1 MRMLKCYL
9 ASDRVGQ
16 FVTAKDA
23 MRSPGS
29 AWTCVS
35 CGCPLVLHAGMPGES
50 PWFEHDQH
58 TVATNVLMKCAHL
71 DPQVKADVRLNQL
84 RKAIGEL
91 DAHASVLS
99 WYCAWCGS
107 HYHGAK
113 LCSACDTGIYSIEEV
128 NWQANYA

>member
-1 MRMLKCYL
+1 M
-9 ASDRVGQ
+9 
-16 FVTAKDA
+16 
-23 MRSPGS
+23 
-29 AWTCVS
+29 
-35 CGCPLVLHAGMPGES
+35 LHAGMPGES

-113 LCSACDTGIYSIEEV
+113 LCSACGTGIYSIEEV

>member
-9 ASDRVGQ
+9 ASDRTGE
-16 FVTAKDA
+16 FVVAKHA
-23 MRSPGS
+23 MRSPS
-29 AWTCVS
+29 RAWTCVS
-35 CGCPLVLHAGMPGES
+35 CGCPLVLHAGLPGES

-58 TVATNVLMKCAHL
+58 TVATNVLMNCAHL

-84 RKAIGEL
+84 RKVIGEL
-91 DAHASVLS
+91 DAPANVLS

-107 HYHGAK
+107 HYQGAK
-113 LCSACDTGIYSIEEV
+113 LCSACGTGIYSIEEV